1 MTSSNAYQLAK
12 FIDSID
18 DFEIYTD
25 IDGNYDHIGATVADA
40 ILQANNRYATHVKP
54 RVNRI
59 LETYP
64 EARTTTAVIN
74 LLGNISAKELLS
86 WNGED
91 RAERFHK
98 IILLFAAES
107 IETESDLCKWLLNSS
122 NTLKL
127 KAIKGIGQKTAD
139 YFKILVGISTCA
151 IDRHLLSFLDFAGL
165 TYNEYSQAQ
174 DVINS
179 TADLLSI
186 DRAHFDHSIWQY
198 MSKRVIKPKKPKTR
212 CKDH

>member
-1 MTSSNAYQLAK
+1 MYEKALKLDPEDTETLYQLGLSYLAQ
-12 FIDSID
+12 
-18 DFEIYTD
+18 
-25 IDGNYDHIGATVADA
+25 GNKGKATEMYGR
-40 ILQANNRYATHVKP
+40 LP
-54 RVNRI
+54 
-59 LETYP
+59 
-64 EARTTTAVIN
+64 
-74 LLGNISAKELLS
+74 
-86 WNGED
+86 
-91 RAERFHK
+91 
-98 IILLFAAES
+98 
-107 IETESDLCKWLLNSS
+107 NSS
-122 NTLKL
+122 NILKL

-151 IDRHLLSFLDFAGL
+151 IDRHLLNFLDFAGL
-165 TYNEYSQAQ
+165 TDNEYSQAQ